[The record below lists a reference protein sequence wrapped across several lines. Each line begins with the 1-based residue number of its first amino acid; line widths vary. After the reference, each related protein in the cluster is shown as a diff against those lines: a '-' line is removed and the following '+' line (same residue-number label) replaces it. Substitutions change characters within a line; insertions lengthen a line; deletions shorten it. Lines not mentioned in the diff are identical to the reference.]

1 MTNTE
6 TLHAIDALYLGNFR
20 QTLFHKILHAQQ
32 ELREYL
38 KQAEALVLAIE
49 VSPDCRRQYAEIV
62 QRLLPPVSELE
73 EISNDMYDVC
83 LSGADTGE
91 PVQWGLVETITED
104 ETRAVISRLDAVE
117 QETIKTLNSI
127 GDALTSLPAVTASW
141 NQWARLRVY
150 YKLKPIPE
158 RPCYKHDSIVRFNG
172 SPPFLDAFCF
182 AKPPIDA
189 ESNPASH
196 YLLDA
201 EFMPLIYL
209 PFFDDVEVEIE
220 FKFDGGCSRTPHAK
234 EVPTQDRA
242 SHEAENSH

>member
-20 QTLFHKILHAQQ
+20 QTLFHKILHAQL

-62 QRLLPPVSELE
+62 QRLLPPVSVLK
-73 EISNDMYDVC
+73 EISHDMYNVC
-83 LSGADTGE
+83 SSDADTCE
-91 PVQWGLVETITED
+91 PVQWGSADTIPED

-127 GDALTSLPAVTASW
+127 GEALTSLPGVTASW
-141 NQWARLRVY
+141 NQWARLRVF

-158 RPCYKHDSIVRFNG
+158 RPYYKHDSVRFNG
-172 SPPFLDAFCF
+172 CPPFLDAWCF

-189 ESNPASH
+189 ESDPVSH

-209 PFFDDVEVEIE
+209 PLLDDVEVEIE

-234 EVPTQDRA
+234 GVPTQDRA